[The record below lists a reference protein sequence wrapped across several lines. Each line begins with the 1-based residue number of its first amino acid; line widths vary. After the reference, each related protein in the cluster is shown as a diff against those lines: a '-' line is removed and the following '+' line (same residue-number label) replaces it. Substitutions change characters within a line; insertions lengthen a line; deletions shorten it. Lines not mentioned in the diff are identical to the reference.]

1 MSSYDIRQEARQVLK
16 NLPNK
21 YNLFGVPIALT
32 LLSGYLAGYINF
44 RTQMVTM
51 TGEYSADMA
60 GVSPFPFLIDILLG
74 LFTLSA
80 SYTILEVIRRKR
92 DAVSYNDLTRTF
104 NGTYLL
110 HLFLIFLV
118 RSLLLLPWFI
128 LIFVSAVFLGLGAGL
143 ENTALT
149 LLGTIGLVV
158 GFVFM
163 IIKSYA
169 YSQAE
174 LILFDR
180 VEEGH
185 ELDPFA
191 IIKES
196 KTLMS
201 GRKFD
206 LFILQLSF
214 LGWYIL
220 TALTFGLLT
229 IYVLPYRL
237 TAEAIFYDNLK
248 TSTLPQ
254 EEEEA

>member
-92 DAVSYNDLTRTF
+92 EAVTCNDLARTF

-128 LIFVSAVFLGLGAGL
+128 LIAASAAMTGLGVGMENSALSFLGA
-143 ENTALT
+143 
-149 LLGTIGLVV
+149 IGLIV

-180 VEEGH
+180 VEEGR
-185 ELDPFA
+185 ELDPFES
-191 IIKES
+191 IKES
-196 KTLMS
+196 KALMT
-201 GRKFD
+201 GHKFD

-214 LGWYIL
+214 LGWYLL
-220 TALTFGLLT
+220 TALTLGLLT

-237 TAEAIFYDNLK
+237 TAEAIFYNNLK

-254 EEEEA
+254 ELEEA